1 VTAYLVDL
9 GYVHAPSPRK
19 RERPQARVEGVRELP
34 AEGVWE
40 AEVLRPEGKRTWLY
54 RPTRE
59 CALLAAHALTAKL
72 NEP

>member
-1 VTAYLVDL
+1 VTAYRVDL
-9 GYVHAPSPRK
+9 GYVHVSTPRK
-19 RERPQARVEGVRELP
+19 RERPKARVEGVRELQ

-40 AEVLRPEGKRTWLY
+40 AEVLRACGRRTWLY

>member
-9 GYVHAPSPRK
+9 GYVHAPSPRR
-19 RERPQARVEGVRELP
+19 RERVPARVEGVRELP

-40 AEVLRPEGKRTWLY
+40 AEVLRACGRRTWLY

-59 CALLAAHALTAKL
+59 CALLAAHALVSRL
-72 NEP
+72 NA